1 MFFRLCENIM
11 GAKHIN
17 QKLKYNILGRILVS
31 NYKSYD
37 ARSKE
42 NESCLI
48 FERMIYSA
56 LKKIIISP
64 KALLKSKFLI

>member
-1 MFFRLCENIM
+1 MIFLDSWNAFQDKQ
-11 GAKHIN
+11 AN